1 MDCCGSWGGGLN
13 NFKKLARV
21 PFMLS
26 REGEDE
32 SLEAR
37 GTTLKIIFSIPGFLC
52 ALRYLHRQ
60 IFNILFCRQ
69 NLSTVSSD
77 DVICISGVLF

>member
-1 MDCCGSWGGGLN
+1 M
-13 NFKKLARV
+13 RR
-21 PFMLS
+21 
-26 REGEDE
+26 RELWLVR
-32 SLEAR
+32 SFCSCYVIYL
-37 GTTLKIIFSIPGFLC
+37 

-60 IFNILFCRQ
+60 IFNSLFCPQ